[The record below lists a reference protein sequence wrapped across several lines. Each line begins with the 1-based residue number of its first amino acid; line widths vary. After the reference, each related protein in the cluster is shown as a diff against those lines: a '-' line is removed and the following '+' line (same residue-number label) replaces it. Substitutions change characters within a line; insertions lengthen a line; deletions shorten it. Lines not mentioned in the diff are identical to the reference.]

1 MQQNFSNLSL
11 ISDLY
16 SLPVLY
22 RKKMA
27 GNAPKSRGM
36 LQYVFNHFV
45 QSFKVGKES
54 LPPKQSDF
62 LFYIL
67 VPALFL
73 HFDMI

>member
-11 ISDLY
+11 ISDLN
-16 SLPVLY
+16 SVLY
-22 RKKMA
+22 RKIMA

-36 LQYVFNHFV
+36 LQYVFNHFI

-54 LPPKQSDF
+54 LLPKQSDF